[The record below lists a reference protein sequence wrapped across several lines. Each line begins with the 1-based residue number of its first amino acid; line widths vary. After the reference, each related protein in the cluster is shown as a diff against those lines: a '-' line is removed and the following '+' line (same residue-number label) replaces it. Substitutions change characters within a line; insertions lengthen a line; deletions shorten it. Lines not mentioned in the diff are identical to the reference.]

1 MDKSRVAGID
11 ITVEKASEENGY
23 VELTPEAEQ
32 NSWAMIGKALGL
44 FLISV
49 ALFMLCLSPA
59 AGRNLNKQ
67 GKLVSVTLQSIALCD
82 DGHFNLCCVVLSTF
96 LTIPG
101 NFLWSCVVG
110 KF

>member
-44 FLISV
+44 FLMSV

-59 AGRNLNKQ
+59 AGRNLTKQ
-67 GKLVSVTLQSIALCD
+67 GKSVSVTLYSQMQYVMMATLIS
-82 DGHFNLCCVVLSTF
+82 VVLLCLPFYQHLETF
-96 LTIPG
+96 RDP
-101 NFLWSCVVG
+101 V
-110 KF
+110 